1 MGVAEAAVLSDVPV
15 PQLHGRK
22 IINMN
27 KKNIWW
33 RNENIY
39 LHEPLLGGVQVDD
52 LVHPGVVEVIHPL
65 GAVLAVVLNLAQIF
79 T

>member
-1 MGVAEAAVLSDVPV
+1 MYDAKIEGHCHFFISLLSNTHYA
-15 PQLHGRK
+15 PQ
-22 IINMN
+22 
-27 KKNIWW
+27 
-33 RNENIY
+33 

-52 LVHPGVVEVIHPL
+52 LVHPGVVEVVHPL